1 MGSEK
6 GTADVFR
13 VFCFSRGELT
23 YVILMVDDGVERNIL
38 PLQVPLHRLH
48 VVGALVA
55 LDEAVKLTIHEGT
68 VSQGSLLTWEYPQK
82 KNKLKLQQLVV

>member
-1 MGSEK
+1 M
-6 GTADVFR
+6 FR

-38 PLQVPLHRLH
+38 PLQVPLNRLH

-68 VSQGSLLTWEYPQK
+68 VSQGSLLTWEYPK